1 MEFWNNYGWA
11 AWCIKVS
18 LHTGD
23 NKDHDETFGH
33 LKKYWNGG
41 LICSN
46 KLGSLRKH
54 DNDGN
59 KNVKTLHIWQCQTI
73 A

>member
-41 LICSN
+41 
-46 KLGSLRKH
+46 KKRWP
-54 DNDGN
+54 DM
-59 KNVKTLHIWQCQTI
+59 Q
-73 A
+73 